1 MQSVL
6 IVDDETHTRDGL
18 VAVLSDDYDVLAA
31 ANADEAVKLLDA
43 EEFDAVITDFR
54 MAGKSGLSVIDKAI
68 SVPSKPVCIMLTAYG
83 NVETAVEAMKRGA
96 TDFLSKPV
104 NVDKLEKVLRE
115 SLEKRKLAIEQEK
128 LEIQKRVESAK
139 KAQKHPAAT
148 VVAAG
153 HFELGDIIANS
164 PKMREVVDRAT
175 QVAQSK
181 ATVTLTGET
190 GTGKELIANL
200 IHASSARADK
210 PFVPVHC
217 AAIPANLLE
226 SELFGFE
233 KGAFTGA
240 VNRRIGRFEAANSG
254 TIFLDEIGEIDAATQ
269 VKLLRFLE
277 TKTLERIGGNEPIHV
292 DVRII
297 CATNRDLK
305 ALAESGDFRA
315 DLYYRLNVVEINIPP
330 LREHPQDIKS
340 LLEAYSVFYAKENNM
355 QPITF
360 SPDAIAALEKYPWS
374 GNIRE
379 LRNFCENAVVMCP
392 SRNIT
397 FANLEERFKNLQTNI
412 KGGTISLLPNLAN
425 TIPELPMPTKKE
437 SEDALIKRALEAA
450 GGNKSKAAEILGIS
464 RRTLYR
470 KLSPESQSDS

>member
-6 IVDDETHTRDGL
+6 IVDDEKHTRDGL

-31 ANADEAVKLLDA
+31 SNADEAVRLLDA
-43 EEFDAVITDFR
+43 EEFDAVVTDFR

-68 SVPSKPVCIMLTAYG
+68 SLPSKPACIMLTAYG

-96 TDFLSKPV
+96 ADFLSKPV
-104 NVDKLEKVLRE
+104 DVDRLEKVLAEALKKRE
-115 SLEKRKLAIEQEK
+115 EKRLEEKRVLAE
-128 LEIQKRVESAK
+128 RVESARKAK
-139 KAQKHPAAT
+139 KHAASAA
-148 VVAAG
+148 VAGG

-175 QVAQSK
+175 QVAHSK

-200 IHASSARADK
+200 IHASSPRADR

-217 AAIPANLLE
+217 AAIPSNLLE
-226 SELFGFE
+226 SELFGYE

-240 VNRRIGRFEAANSG
+240 VNRRIGRFEAADGG

-277 TKTLERIGGNEPIHV
+277 TKTLERIGGNESIRV
-292 DVRII
+292 DVRIV
-297 CATNRDLK
+297 CATNKDLK

-315 DLYYRLNVVEINIPP
+315 DLYYRLNVVEIKIPP
-330 LREHPQDIKS
+330 LREHPQDIPS
-340 LLEAYSVFYAKENNM
+340 LLEAYSEYFAKENSAL
-355 QPITF
+355 PVKF
-360 SPDAIAALEKYPWS
+360 SADALDALKKYPWP

-379 LRNFCENAVVMCP
+379 LRNFCENAVVMSP
-392 SRNIT
+392 SREIGI
-397 FANLEERFKNLQTNI
+397 AELDGKFKNPAI
-412 KGGTISLLPNLAN
+412 LPAASKPPAGA
-425 TIPELPMPTKKE
+425 PELPMPTKKE
-437 SEDALIKRALEAA
+437 SEDALIRRALEAA

-470 KLSPESQSDS
+470 KLSPTPEEN

>member
-6 IVDDETHTRDGL
+6 IVDDEKHTRDGL

-31 ANADEAVKLLDA
+31 SNADEAVRLLDA
-43 EEFDAVITDFR
+43 EEFDAVVTDFR

-68 SVPSKPVCIMLTAYG
+68 SLPSKPACIMLTAYG

-96 TDFLSKPV
+96 ADFLSKPV
-104 NVDKLEKVLRE
+104 DVDRLEKVLAEALKKRE
-115 SLEKRKLAIEQEK
+115 EKRLEEKRALAE
-128 LEIQKRVESAK
+128 RVESARKAK
-139 KAQKHPAAT
+139 KHAASAA
-148 VVAAG
+148 VAGG

-175 QVAQSK
+175 QVAHSK

-200 IHASSARADK
+200 IHASSPRADR

-217 AAIPANLLE
+217 AAIPSNLLE
-226 SELFGFE
+226 SELFGYE

-240 VNRRIGRFEAANSG
+240 VNRRIGRFEAADGG

-277 TKTLERIGGNEPIHV
+277 TKTLERIGGNESIRV
-292 DVRII
+292 DVRIV
-297 CATNRDLK
+297 CATNKDLK
-305 ALAESGDFRA
+305 ALAENGDFRA
-315 DLYYRLNVVEINIPP
+315 DLYYRLNVVEIKIPP
-330 LREHPQDIKS
+330 LREHPQDIPS
-340 LLEAYSVFYAKENNM
+340 LLEAYSEYFAKENSA
-355 QPITF
+355 PPVKC
-360 SPDAIAALEKYPWS
+360 SADALDALKKYPWP

-379 LRNFCENAVVMCP
+379 LRNFCENAVVMSP
-392 SRNIT
+392 SREIGI
-397 FANLEERFKNLQTNI
+397 AELDGKFKNPAI
-412 KGGTISLLPNLAN
+412 LPAASKPPAGA
-425 TIPELPMPTKKE
+425 PELPMPTKKE
-437 SEDALIKRALEAA
+437 SEDALIRRALEAA

-470 KLSPESQSDS
+470 KLSPTPEEN

>member
-6 IVDDETHTRDGL
+6 IVDDEKHTRDGL

-31 ANADEAVKLLDA
+31 SNADEAVRLLDA
-43 EEFDAVITDFR
+43 EEFDAVVTDFR

-68 SVPSKPVCIMLTAYG
+68 SLPSKPACIMLTAYG

-96 TDFLSKPV
+96 ADFLSKPV
-104 NVDKLEKVLRE
+104 DVDRLEKVLAEALKKRE
-115 SLEKRKLAIEQEK
+115 EKRLEEK
-128 LEIQKRVESAK
+128 RALGERGESARKAK
-139 KAQKHPAAT
+139 KHAASAA
-148 VVAAG
+148 VAGG

-175 QVAQSK
+175 QVAHSK

-200 IHASSARADK
+200 IHASSPRADK

-217 AAIPANLLE
+217 AAIPSNLLE
-226 SELFGFE
+226 SELFGYE

-240 VNRRIGRFEAANSG
+240 VNRRIGRFEAADGG

-277 TKTLERIGGNEPIHV
+277 TKTLERIGGNESIRV
-292 DVRII
+292 DVRIV
-297 CATNRDLK
+297 CATNKDLK
-305 ALAESGDFRA
+305 ALAENGDFRA
-315 DLYYRLNVVEINIPP
+315 DLYYRLNVVEIKIPP
-330 LREHPQDIKS
+330 LREHPQDIPS
-340 LLEAYSVFYAKENNM
+340 LLEAYSEYFAKENSAL
-355 QPITF
+355 PVKF
-360 SPDAIAALEKYPWS
+360 SADALDALKKYPWP

-379 LRNFCENAVVMCP
+379 LRNFCENAVVMSP
-392 SRNIT
+392 SREIGI
-397 FANLEERFKNLQTNI
+397 AELDGKFKNPAI
-412 KGGTISLLPNLAN
+412 LPAASKPPAGA
-425 TIPELPMPTKKE
+425 PELPMPTKKE
-437 SEDALIKRALEAA
+437 SEDALIRRALEAA

-470 KLSPESQSDS
+470 KLSPTPEEN

>member
-6 IVDDETHTRDGL
+6 IVDDEKHTRDGL
-18 VAVLSDDYDVLAA
+18 VAVLSDGYDVLAA
-31 ANADEAVKLLDA
+31 SNADEAVRLLDA

-68 SVPSKPVCIMLTAYG
+68 SLPSKPACIMLTAYG

-96 TDFLSKPV
+96 ADFLSKPV
-104 NVDKLEKVLRE
+104 DVDRLEKVLAAALKRRG
-115 SLEKRKLAIEQEK
+115 EKRLEERRAIAE
-128 LEIQKRVESAK
+128 RVESAK
-139 KAQKHPAAT
+139 RAKKHAAAA
-148 VVAAG
+148 VVAGG

-200 IHASSARADK
+200 IHASSPRADR

-217 AAIPANLLE
+217 AAIPSNLLE
-226 SELFGFE
+226 SELFGYE

-240 VNRRIGRFEAANSG
+240 VNRRIGRFEAADGG

-277 TKTLERIGGNEPIHV
+277 TKTLERIGGNESIRV
-292 DVRII
+292 DVRIV

-305 ALAESGDFRA
+305 GLAESGDFRA
-315 DLYYRLNVVEINIPP
+315 DLYYRLNVVEIKIPP
-330 LREHPQDIKS
+330 LREHPQDIPS
-340 LLEAYSVFYAKENNM
+340 LLEAYSDYFAKENSTD
-355 QPITF
+355 PVRF
-360 SPDAIAALEKYPWS
+360 SAEALEALKKYPWP

-379 LRNFCENAVVMCP
+379 LRNFCENAVVMSP
-392 SRNIT
+392 SREIT
-397 FANLEERFKNLQTNI
+397 PESLEDRFKNPAAAPAAPGPAAESP
-412 KGGTISLLPNLAN
+412 K
-425 TIPELPMPTKKE
+425 LPMPTKRE
-437 SEDALIKRALEAA
+437 SEDALIRRALEAA

-470 KLSPESQSDS
+470 KLSPRPGEN

>member
-6 IVDDETHTRDGL
+6 IVDDEKNTRDGL

-31 ANADEAVKLLDA
+31 SNADEAVRLLDA
-43 EEFDAVITDFR
+43 EEFDAVVTDFR

-68 SVPSKPVCIMLTAYG
+68 SLPSKPACIMLTAYG

-96 TDFLSKPV
+96 ADFLSKPV
-104 NVDKLEKVLRE
+104 DVDRLEKVLAEALKKRE
-115 SLEKRKLAIEQEK
+115 ERRLEEKRALAE
-128 LEIQKRVESAK
+128 RVESARKAK
-139 KAQKHPAAT
+139 KHAAAAA
-148 VVAAG
+148 VAGG
-153 HFELGDIIANS
+153 HFELGDIIAKS

-175 QVAQSK
+175 QVAHSK

-200 IHASSARADK
+200 IHASSPRADK

-217 AAIPANLLE
+217 AAIPSNLLE
-226 SELFGFE
+226 SELFGYE

-240 VNRRIGRFEAANSG
+240 VNRRIGRFEAADGG

-277 TKTLERIGGNEPIHV
+277 TKTLERIGGNESIRV
-292 DVRII
+292 DVRIV

-305 ALAESGDFRA
+305 GLAESGEFRA
-315 DLYYRLNVVEINIPP
+315 DLYYRLNVVEIKIPP
-330 LREHPQDIKS
+330 LREHPQDIPS
-340 LLEAYSVFYAKENNM
+340 LLEAYSDYFAKENSAA
-355 QPITF
+355 PVKF
-360 SPDAIAALEKYPWS
+360 SAAALDALKKYPWP

-379 LRNFCENAVVMCP
+379 LRNFCENAVVMSP
-392 SRNIT
+392 SREIGI
-397 FANLEERFKNLQTNI
+397 AELDDRFKNPAPFPAAP
-412 KGGTISLLPNLAN
+412 KPPSDV
-425 TIPELPMPTKKE
+425 PELPMPTRRE

-470 KLSPESQSDS
+470 KLSPRSGDI

>member
-6 IVDDETHTRDGL
+6 IVDDEKHTRDGL

-31 ANADEAVKLLDA
+31 SNADEAVRLLDA
-43 EEFDAVITDFR
+43 EEFDAVVTDFR

-68 SVPSKPVCIMLTAYG
+68 SLPSKPACIMLTAYG

-96 TDFLSKPV
+96 ADFLSKPV
-104 NVDKLEKVLRE
+104 DVDRLEKVLAEALKKRE
-115 SLEKRKLAIEQEK
+115 EKRLEEKRALAE
-128 LEIQKRVESAK
+128 RVESARKAK
-139 KAQKHPAAT
+139 KHAASAA
-148 VVAAG
+148 VAGG

-175 QVAQSK
+175 QVAHSK

-200 IHASSARADK
+200 IHASSPRADR

-217 AAIPANLLE
+217 AAIPSNLLE
-226 SELFGFE
+226 SELFGYE

-240 VNRRIGRFEAANSG
+240 VNRRIGRFEAADGG

-277 TKTLERIGGNEPIHV
+277 TKTLERIGGNESIRV
-292 DVRII
+292 DVRIV
-297 CATNRDLK
+297 CATNKDLK
-305 ALAESGDFRA
+305 ALAENGDFRA
-315 DLYYRLNVVEINIPP
+315 DLYYRLNVVEIKIPP
-330 LREHPQDIKS
+330 LREHPQDIPS
-340 LLEAYSVFYAKENNM
+340 LLEAYSEYFAKENST
-355 QPITF
+355 PPVKF
-360 SPDAIAALEKYPWS
+360 SADALDALKKYPWP

-379 LRNFCENAVVMCP
+379 LRNFCENAVVMSP
-392 SRNIT
+392 SREIGI
-397 FANLEERFKNLQTNI
+397 AELDGKFKNPAI
-412 KGGTISLLPNLAN
+412 LPAASKPPAGA
-425 TIPELPMPTKKE
+425 PELPMPTKKE
-437 SEDALIKRALEAA
+437 SEDALIRRALEAA

-470 KLSPESQSDS
+470 KLSPTSEEN